1 MKPHQTSFLVFAALV
16 SVALSTSVKAD
27 SGNYDDRFYI
37 TPQYT
42 YTWPDSSEATKNGS
56 GWQLDLG
63 KPVSRQWNLEFGAI
77 DYKLDYKN
85 SSLGS
90 FHQTAYGL
98 NGLWFF
104 NERPKLFSP
113 CVLVGAGANDQRNSI
128 GSSKTEPYGTL
139 GLGFLT
145 SPWAWGGAIR
155 VGVQDLHT
163 FGNGNYNDVIASI
176 GLQIPLGAA
185 PAPESEPEPAPAP
198 APEEPAAAP
207 VPPPPPPA
215 PASPR
220 IIQLPGVQ
228 FVTNSAHLLPVSRS
242 TLNRAVHILKAN
254 PDIDAEVAGYTDSTG
269 KASYNLRLSQRR
281 AEAVKQYLV
290 RHGIDAARLSAK
302 GYGEADP
309 IASNRTAAGRA
320 QNRRVELRITRP

>member
-16 SVALSTSVKAD
+16 SVALSTAVKAD
-27 SGNYDDRFYI
+27 SGNYDNRFYI
-37 TPQYT
+37 APQYS
-42 YTWPDSSEATKNGS
+42 YAWPDSNEATQNGS

-63 KPVSRQWNLEFGAI
+63 KPVAPKWNLEFGAL
-77 DYKLDYKN
+77 DYKLNYKN

-104 NERPKLFSP
+104 NKRPKLFSP
-113 CVLVGAGANDQRNSI
+113 FVLIGAGVNDQRNSM

-145 SPWAWGGAIR
+145 SPWTWGGSIR
-155 VGVQDLHT
+155 VGVQELHT

-207 VPPPPPPA
+207 APPPPPA
-215 PASPR
+215 APATPR

-242 TLNRAVHILKAN
+242 TLNRAVRILKDN
-254 PDIDAEVAGYTDSTG
+254 PDISAEVAGYTDSTG
-269 KASYNLRLSQRR
+269 KASYNLGLSQRR

-290 RHGIDAARLSAK
+290 RHGIDATRLSAK

-320 QNRRVELRITRP
+320 QNRRVELRITHP